1 MDPAAKTIFTQGL
14 LFITLNL
21 VDDYDTPVVHELLEK
36 DEDELLQPLW
46 DLHTD
51 ITACLPGKIDNF
63 KARDGRLTAAQN
75 EAEFHKLSLLRSLAE
90 FAGIKRDV
98 RQYKLDLSYL
108 VNDNNNIYGSIFG
121 ISGSKRFR
129 TFDLEK
135 MISALLKSLV
145 FRGATIR
152 KPDIMELS
160 AKLMSQ
166 LLIGFPDGYLVC
178 YSIQ

>member
-1 MDPAAKTIFTQGL
+1 LI
-14 LFITLNL
+14 
-21 VDDYDTPVVHELLEK
+21 
-36 DEDELLQPLW
+36 
-46 DLHTD
+46 
-51 ITACLPGKIDNF
+51 
-63 KARDGRLTAAQN
+63 AAQI
-75 EAEFHKLSLLRSLAE
+75 EAAFHKLSLLRSLAE